1 MSSSFEGNTDSL
13 IPENHIFPEDD
24 PEEYDITLRQYLN
37 SIATAVNAKDSGL
50 YTDEEVLTGQK
61 FYPIYSTDR
70 ESNFFY
76 RDVYRKVIDFGA
88 LPNNATKSVA
98 HGISTTKDFS
108 IVHLYGA
115 ATKTNASVFQES
127 IPIPFVNVPVP
138 AQGVELKIDDTN
150 INIITK
156 LGNFNLY
163 NRCFIVVEYI
173 KIV

>member
-1 MSSSFEGNTDSL
+1 MSSSTEINTDSL
-13 IPENHIFPEDD
+13 IPENYIFPEGD

-37 SIATAVNAKDSGL
+37 NIATAVNAKESGL

-61 FYPIYSTDR
+61 FYPVYSTDR

-88 LPNNATKSVA
+88 LPNNTTKNVA
-98 HGISTTKDFS
+98 HGISTTKDYS
-108 IVHLYGA
+108 MVHMYGS
-115 ATKTNASVFQES
+115 ATKTNAVFQEA

-138 AQGVELKIDDTN
+138 AQGVELKMDATN
-150 INIITK
+150 IKITTK